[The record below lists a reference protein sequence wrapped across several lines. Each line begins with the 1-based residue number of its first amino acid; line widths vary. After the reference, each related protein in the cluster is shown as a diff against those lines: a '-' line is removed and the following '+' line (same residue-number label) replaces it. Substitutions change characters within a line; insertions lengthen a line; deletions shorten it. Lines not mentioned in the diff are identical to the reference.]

1 MIMIIII
8 TLAVEI
14 VSRLR
19 PASNGSG
26 SGTRTGPAP
35 PARATHST
43 VTPNTGLRFQHLRR
57 QDRLHR
63 PDRLDP
69 TAFQHHDVIAVLR
82 RQIHVM
88 DRCQGGRAH
97 AADEIEYFE
106 LVADVEVIGGLVE
119 DQDAGFLDECPR
131 NKRPLLLS
139 PGQCRERPCRQRRNV
154 DVSESVVHALAVV
167 GGLPGERRLVGAA
180 SHAGGGLLAAWGGPK
195 RRMDGVLRSMMLA
208 GAGAMIVGL
217 RENLLLTAT
226 GIFIIGVSFVFVIGL
241 NRVIWQAKAAPDTL
255 GRMFSLR
262 VMLGVCAQS
271 LGIVVAGPLAERV
284 FEPAMAP
291 GGSLADIVGPLIGTG
306 PGRGMALMY
315 IIAGVSL
322 IGMALLSMAIR
333 SVRRLEDVLPD
344 QNPV

>member
-1 MIMIIII
+1 
-8 TLAVEI
+8 
-14 VSRLR
+14 
-19 PASNGSG
+19 
-26 SGTRTGPAP
+26 
-35 PARATHST
+35 
-43 VTPNTGLRFQHLRR
+43 
-57 QDRLHR
+57 
-63 PDRLDP
+63 
-69 TAFQHHDVIAVLR
+69 
-82 RQIHVM
+82 
-88 DRCQGGRAH
+88 
-97 AADEIEYFE
+97 
-106 LVADVEVIGGLVE
+106 
-119 DQDAGFLDECPR
+119 
-131 NKRPLLLS
+131 
-139 PGQCRERPCRQRRNV
+139 
-154 DVSESVVHALAVV
+154 
-167 GGLPGERRLVGAA
+167 
-180 SHAGGGLLAAWGGPK
+180 
-195 RRMDGVLRSMMLA
+195 MMLA